1 MPGATHSVVDN
12 QALGQ
17 RSVVVGAMRAYG
29 KKVVI
34 AAHKDH
40 FFVLDVPEQDPAIW

>member
-1 MPGATHSVVDN
+1 MPGATHSVVDD

-29 KKVVI
+29 KKVVV

-40 FFVLDVPEQDPAIW
+40 FFGLDVPEHDPAIW